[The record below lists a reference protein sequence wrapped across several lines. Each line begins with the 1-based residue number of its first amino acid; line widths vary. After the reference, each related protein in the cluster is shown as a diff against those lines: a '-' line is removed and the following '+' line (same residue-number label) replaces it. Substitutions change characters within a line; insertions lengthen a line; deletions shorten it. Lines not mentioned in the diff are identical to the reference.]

1 MFDLIKIN
9 REIAPYGVAVVYD
22 LVRADEG
29 GATMGWI
36 VTVRR
41 PDGAKLIG
49 ATQVKDMVEPMIRN
63 YVKQLERG
71 MVAPERDT
79 E

>member
-9 REIAPYGVAVVYD
+9 REIAPYGVAMVYD
-22 LVRADEG
+22 LVKADDG
-29 GATMGWI
+29 GAAMGWI

-49 ATQVKDMVEPMIRN
+49 ATQDKDMVEQMIRN

-71 MVAPERDT
+71 MVTPERDT